1 MINFNVKTP
10 NDHDRQIIKKDV
22 SLVEKSVQIYQQQ
35 IHSEEKPIQSNKHIH
50 WIIENVAILE
60 VNVSTTS
67 Y

>member
-1 MINFNVKTP
+1 MINFNVKTS

-22 SLVEKSVQIYQQQ
+22 SLVEKMCKSINSKFTLKKNLYNQT
-35 IHSEEKPIQSNKHIH
+35 NLN

-60 VNVSTTS
+60 VNVSTAS